1 MQGGKGVSCLPLGGV
16 EFIIPYPIPF
26 VNRKAA
32 LLSEGVEVNDRL
44 KAKLSSPEICGKL
57 QKMPPQRKYDNK
69 GPDRE
74 SKTGVIMNDMLLDKI
89 SVDPDICH
97 GKPCIRGT
105 RIMVTVILD
114 NLAEGLSPEEIV
126 AEYPPLTVEDVQAAI
141 AYAAV
146 LAREEELIPL
156 GAMPA

>member
-1 MQGGKGVSCLPLGGV
+1 MH
-16 EFIIPYPIPF
+16 
-26 VNRKAA
+26 
-32 LLSEGVEVNDRL
+32 
-44 KAKLSSPEICGKL
+44 
-57 QKMPPQRKYDNK
+57 
-69 GPDRE
+69 
-74 SKTGVIMNDMLLDKI
+74 DMLMAKI

-126 AEYPPLTVEDVQAAI
+126 VEYPPLTIEDVQAAI

-156 GAMPA
+156 GAVPA

>member
-1 MQGGKGVSCLPLGGV
+1 M
-16 EFIIPYPIPF
+16 
-26 VNRKAA
+26 
-32 LLSEGVEVNDRL
+32 NDRL
-44 KAKLSSPEICGKL
+44 L
-57 QKMPPQRKYDNK
+57 
-69 GPDRE
+69 DR
-74 SKTGVIMNDMLLDKI
+74 II
-89 SVDPDICH
+89 VDPDICQ

-126 AEYPPLTVEDVQAAI
+126 TEYPPLTIEDVQAAI

-146 LAREEELIPL
+146 LVREEELIPL

>member
-1 MQGGKGVSCLPLGGV
+1 
-16 EFIIPYPIPF
+16 
-26 VNRKAA
+26 
-32 LLSEGVEVNDRL
+32 
-44 KAKLSSPEICGKL
+44 
-57 QKMPPQRKYDNK
+57 
-69 GPDRE
+69 
-74 SKTGVIMNDMLLDKI
+74 MNDTLLDKI
-89 SVDPDICH
+89 SVDADICH

-126 AEYPPLTVEDVQAAI
+126 AEYPPLTIEDVQAAI

-156 GAMPA
+156 GAVLA